1 MKTIIIDGNNLMHK
15 IYGNADNQLAI
26 IERVKTFVGK
36 KDKVI
41 FYFDGVGES
50 NRSDVIFSGKKK
62 ADDLMREFIEKFK
75 NHKML
80 KVVSSDREIS
90 GLAKVCGCEVQ
101 SSEEFYKEMNKKN
114 VMKGKNVNQR
124 FIYDEKGE
132 KPSSV
137 SRKSLDEFRKLFG

>member
-1 MKTIIIDGNNLMHK
+1 MHK
-15 IYGNADNQLAI
+15 IYGNANNHLALV
-26 IERVKTFVGK
+26 ESVKTFAGK

-50 NRSDVIFSGKKK
+50 DRSNIIFSGKKK

-80 KVVSSDREIS
+80 TVVSSDREIS

-101 SSEEFYKEMNKKN
+101 SSEEFWKEMNNKRT
-114 VMKGKNVNQR
+114 MKGKNVNER
-124 FIYDEKGE
+124 FIYDENSE
-132 KPSSV
+132 KPSGV
-137 SRKSLDEFRKLFG
+137 RRKSLDEFRKLFG